1 MEHGVSY
8 RNWVMAGAKGS
19 LRDAA
24 RVTGLAVAFAVFATG
39 CVVEPA
45 PTYPSV
51 YDRAWDSA
59 LRAAQDSG
67 IVVTS
72 SDRGS
77 GTIRGTKDGID
88 ANIVL
93 RRQADGTTRV
103 ESNFRGQL
111 DRDPTLSRRFDAA
124 YERNMG
130 R

>member
-1 MEHGVSY
+1 
-8 RNWVMAGAKGS
+8 MARVKGS
-19 LRDAA
+19 LRDVA
-24 RVTGLAVAFAVFATG
+24 RVTGLAVVFAVFATG
-39 CVVEPA
+39 CVVYEPA

-77 GTIRGTKDGID
+77 GTIRGTKDGIE
-88 ANIVL
+88 ANIFL

-103 ESNFRGQL
+103 ESNFKGQL

-124 YERNMG
+124 YERYMG

>member
-1 MEHGVSY
+1 MP
-8 RNWVMAGAKGS
+8 RGS
-19 LRDAA
+19 RALHWHSPSSRP
-24 RVTGLAVAFAVFATG
+24 AVLFTS
-39 CVVEPA
+39 PA

-77 GTIRGTKDGID
+77 GTIRGAKDGMD
-88 ANIVL
+88 TETIVL

-103 ESNFRGQL
+103 ESNFKGQL

-124 YERNMG
+124 CQRYMG